1 MACQSVMEHQ
11 KIRARIHHALRSS
24 TVFGSLGA
32 APLAELVEAM
42 DWRDVRGGDYV
53 FREGDPS
60 DSAVF
65 VISGGLRVSRRDRDG
80 KLLLY
85 NQIYPGQSIGEI
97 NMILQQ
103 PRTQDVIAV
112 RDSTLA
118 LLHSDAYEALVMRH
132 PLAVSRVF
140 LKAVYD
146 RLRHDSDAP
155 EPGLAQ
161 TFAVVPLH
169 QGVDAHRLAVDLVRA
184 LTKGGAAKNER
195 IGHVRLQPGTRQT
208 LLGDEPLTDPDSV
221 GTLQDSH
228 EALVFEAEAG
238 DSEWTH
244 YALRQADQVIWV
256 AAAGSPS
263 GLSVIERGL
272 TQERGYQLKRHH
284 LVLVHPDSSVHPEL
298 PTAWLKARDLE
309 RVYPMRLGSKE
320 DSEHLA
326 RFLTGRAVGVV
337 LGGGG
342 ARGFAH
348 LGVLKA
354 FAEAKIPIDVIGG
367 NSMGALIG
375 AQLAC
380 GDSLEKILVQT
391 KRFAVGGE
399 RLTFP
404 LVSLVSG
411 QRVARDLRR
420 MFGERLIEGL
430 WRPFFAAACNLSTG
444 STTAQDKGL
453 LWRAVL
459 ASNSPA
465 GLFPPV
471 LYNGEL
477 LVDGAILENVPVL
490 PMRMRLG
497 APLERRRG
505 NGSVI
510 AIDVDVRANPRAD
523 AGLTRITPLTT
534 LKRLL
539 RSSAPA
545 SPGIGE
551 ILYSVGHI
559 GGASRRGQA
568 IAQSNHYLEPPVA
581 EIPLMAYDR
590 ANEIADIGYR
600 YAIEKIGQ
608 WDLDNLQ
615 L

>member
-1 MACQSVMEHQ
+1 MEHQ
-11 KIRARIHHALRSS
+11 KIRTRIHQALRASA
-24 TVFGSLGA
+24 VFGALGDE
-32 APLAELVEAM
+32 PLADLVDAM
-42 DWRDVRGGDYV
+42 EWREVLGGASV
-53 FREGDPS
+53 FSEGDPS

-80 KLLLY
+80 QVLLY
-85 NQIYPGQSIGEI
+85 NQVYPGQCIGEI

-103 PRTQDVIAV
+103 PRAQDVTAV

-118 LLHSDAYEALVMRH
+118 LLRRDAYEALLVRY
-132 PLAVSRVF
+132 PLAVSGVF

-146 RLRHDSDAP
+146 RLRFDSKVKDK
-155 EPGLAQ
+155 GLAQ

-169 QGVDAHRLAVDLVRA
+169 EGVDVHA
-184 LTKGGAAKNER
+184 LTGALVQALAKSGAAANER
-195 IGHVRLQPGTRQT
+195 VGHLWVRPDTQQI
-208 LLGDEPLTDPDSV
+208 LLGGEPLTDPESV
-221 GTLQDSH
+221 GALQYTH
-228 EALVFEAEAG
+228 EVMVFEAEARAS
-238 DSEWTH
+238 DWTR
-244 YALRQADQVIWV
+244 YALRQADQVIFV

-263 GLSVIERGL
+263 GLSAIEREL
-272 TQERGYQLKRHH
+272 MQEPGYQLKRHH
-284 LVLVHPDSSVHPEL
+284 LVLMHPSSSGQPEL
-298 PTAWLKARDLE
+298 PTPWLKARSVE
-309 RVYPMRLGSKE
+309 RIYPLRTGSVT

-354 FAEAKIPIDVIGG
+354 LAEANIPTDLIGG

-375 AQLAC
+375 AQVAC
-380 GDSLEKILVQT
+380 GDSLEQILAQT
-391 KRFAVGGE
+391 VRFASGGE
-399 RLTFP
+399 RLTMP

-411 QRVARDLRR
+411 RRVERDLKR
-420 MFGERLIEGL
+420 MFGERLIEEL
-430 WRPFFAAACNLSTG
+430 WRPFFAAACNLSRG
-444 STTAQDKGL
+444 STTVQDQGL

-477 LVDGAILENVPVL
+477 LVDGAILENVPVQ

-497 APLERRRG
+497 APLERRHG

-510 AIDVDVRANPRAD
+510 AIDVDVRTNLRAD
-523 AGLTRITPLTT
+523 VGLARLTPLST
-534 LKRLL
+534 LKRHL
-539 RSSAPA
+539 RSGAPA
-545 SPGIGE
+545 SPGIAE
-551 ILYSVGHI
+551 ILYSAGHI
-559 GGASRRGQA
+559 GGASRRGQTM
-568 IAQSNHYLEPPVA
+568 AQANYYLEPPVA
-581 EIPLMAYDR
+581 EFPLMAYER
-590 ANEIADIGYR
+590 AAEIADAGYR
-600 YAIEKIGQ
+600 YAIEKISQ
-608 WDLDNLQ
+608 WDRSNLP

>member
-1 MACQSVMEHQ
+1 MEHQ
-11 KIRARIHHALRSS
+11 KIRTRIHQALRSS
-24 TVFGSLGA
+24 AVFGALGDE
-32 APLAELVEAM
+32 PLAELVAAM
-42 DWRDVRGGDYV
+42 EWREVLGGECV
-53 FREGDPS
+53 FREGEPS

-80 KLLLY
+80 QLSLY
-85 NQIYPGQSIGEI
+85 NQVYPGQCISEI

-103 PRTQDVIAV
+103 PRAQDVTAV

-118 LLHSDAYEALVMRH
+118 LLRRDAYETLLVRH
-132 PLAVSRVF
+132 PLAVSGVF
-140 LKAVYD
+140 LKAVYE
-146 RLRHDSDAP
+146 RLRFDRKVQDK
-155 EPGLAQ
+155 GLAQ

-169 QGVDAHRLAVDLVRA
+169 VGVDAHA
-184 LTKGGAAKNER
+184 LTGALVQALAKSGASANER
-195 IGHVRLQPGTRQT
+195 VGHLWVRPDTRQT
-208 LLGDEPLTDPDSV
+208 LLGGEPLTDPDSV
-221 GTLQDSH
+221 GVLQYSH
-228 EALVFEAEAG
+228 EVLVFEAEARAS
-238 DSEWTH
+238 DWTR
-244 YALRQADQVIWV
+244 YALRQADQVIFV

-263 GLSVIERGL
+263 GLSAVEREL
-272 TQERGYQLKRHH
+272 MQEPGYQLKRHH
-284 LVLVHPDSSVHPEL
+284 LVLMHASNSGQPEL
-298 PTAWLKARDLE
+298 PTPWLRARNVE
-309 RVYPMRLGSKE
+309 RIYPLRAGSVT

-354 FAEAKIPIDVIGG
+354 LAEANIPTDLIGG

-380 GDSLEKILVQT
+380 GESLEQILAQT
-391 KRFAVGGE
+391 TRFASGGE
-399 RLTFP
+399 RFTVP

-411 QRVARDLRR
+411 RRVERDLKR
-420 MFGERLIEGL
+420 MFGERLIERL
-430 WRPFFAAACNLSTG
+430 WRPFFAAACNLSRG
-444 STTAQDKGL
+444 SATVQDQGL

-465 GLFPPV
+465 GIFPPV

-497 APLERRRG
+497 APLERRHG

-510 AIDVDVRANPRAD
+510 AIDVDVRTNLRAD
-523 AGLTRITPLTT
+523 AGLTRLTPLST

-545 SPGIGE
+545 SPGIAE
-551 ILYSVGHI
+551 ILYSAGHI
-559 GGASRRGQA
+559 GGASRRSQTMAQA
-568 IAQSNHYLEPPVA
+568 NYYMEPPVA
-581 EIPLMAYDR
+581 EFPIMAYER
-590 ANEIADIGYR
+590 GAEIAEVGYR
-600 YAIEKIGQ
+600 YAIEKINK
-608 WDLDNLQ
+608 WHRNNL
-615 L
+615 LL

>member
-1 MACQSVMEHQ
+1 MEHP
-11 KIRARIHHALRSS
+11 KIRSRIHHALRSS

-32 APLAELVEAM
+32 EPLAELVEAM
-42 DWRDVRGGDYV
+42 DWRDVLGGDYV
-53 FREGDPS
+53 FREGDSS

-65 VISGGLRVSRRDRDG
+65 VISGGLRVSRRDPDG
-80 KLLLY
+80 RLLLY
-85 NQIYPGQSIGEI
+85 NHVYPGQSVGEI
-97 NMILQQ
+97 NMILRQT
-103 PRTQDVIAV
+103 RTQDVIAV

-118 LLHSDAYEALVMRH
+118 VLHTDAYEALVMRH

-146 RLRHDSDAP
+146 RLRHDSEVHEA
-155 EPGLAQ
+155 GFAQ

-169 QGVDAHRLAVDLVRA
+169 VGVDAHALAIDLVRA
-184 LTKGGAAKNER
+184 LTASGAAANER
-195 IGHVRLQPGTRQT
+195 VAHVWVHPRTRQT

-221 GTLQDSH
+221 RALQDHH
-228 EALVFEAEAG
+228 EVVVFEAGPG
-238 DSEWTH
+238 DNAWTH
-244 YALRQADQVIWV
+244 YTLRQADQVIWV
-256 AAAGSPS
+256 AAAGSSPT
-263 GLSVIERGL
+263 LSAFEREL
-272 TQERGYQLKRHH
+272 TQEPGYLIKRHH
-284 LVLVHPDSSVHPEL
+284 LVLMHASGCVHPEL
-298 PTAWLKARDLE
+298 PTAWLKGRDLE
-309 RVYPMRLGSKE
+309 RVYPMRAGSRE

-326 RFLTGRAVGVV
+326 RFLTGKAVGIV

-354 FAEAKIPIDVIGG
+354 FAEANIPVDVIGG

-380 GDSLEKILVQT
+380 GDSLENILVQT
-391 KRFAVGGE
+391 KRFASGGE

-411 QRVARDLRR
+411 KRMSRDLKR

-444 STTAQDKGL
+444 SMMAQDTGL

-459 ASNSPA
+459 ASNSPV
-465 GLFPPV
+465 GLLPPV
-471 LYNGEL
+471 LFNGEL

-510 AIDVDVRANPRAD
+510 AIDVDVRANPRAGV
-523 AGLTRITPLTT
+523 GLTRLTPLSRF
-534 LKRLL
+534 KRLL

-545 SPGIGE
+545 SPGIGD

-559 GGASRRGQA
+559 GGASRRNQV
-568 IAQSNHYLEPPVA
+568 IAQANHYLEPPVA
-581 EIPLMAYDR
+581 DFPLMAYER
-590 ANEIADIGYR
+590 AAEIAEVGYR
-600 YAIEKIGQ
+600 YATEKIGQ
-608 WDLDNLQ
+608 WDLDKLH

>member
-1 MACQSVMEHQ
+1 MEHQ
-11 KIRARIHHALRSS
+11 KIRTRIHQALRSS
-24 TVFGSLGA
+24 AVFGALGDE
-32 APLAELVEAM
+32 PLAELVAAM
-42 DWRDVRGGDYV
+42 EWREVLGGECV
-53 FREGDPS
+53 FREGEPS

-80 KLLLY
+80 QLSLY
-85 NQIYPGQSIGEI
+85 NQVYPGQCISEI

-103 PRTQDVIAV
+103 PRAQDVTAV

-118 LLHSDAYEALVMRH
+118 LLRRDAYETLLVRH
-132 PLAVSRVF
+132 PLAVSGVF
-140 LKAVYD
+140 LKAVYE
-146 RLRHDSDAP
+146 RLRFDRKVQDK
-155 EPGLAQ
+155 GLAQ

-169 QGVDAHRLAVDLVRA
+169 VGVDAHA
-184 LTKGGAAKNER
+184 LTGALVQALAKSGASANER
-195 IGHVRLQPGTRQT
+195 VGHLWVRPDTRQT
-208 LLGDEPLTDPDSV
+208 LLGGEPLTDPDSV
-221 GTLQDSH
+221 GVLQYSH
-228 EALVFEAEAG
+228 EVLVFEAEARAS
-238 DSEWTH
+238 DWTR
-244 YALRQADQVIWV
+244 YALRQADQVIFV

-263 GLSVIERGL
+263 GLSAVEREL
-272 TQERGYQLKRHH
+272 MQEPGYQLKRHH
-284 LVLVHPDSSVHPEL
+284 LVLMHASNSGQPEL
-298 PTAWLKARDLE
+298 PTPWLRARNVE
-309 RVYPMRLGSKE
+309 RIYPLRAGSVT

-354 FAEAKIPIDVIGG
+354 LAEANIPTDLIGG

-380 GDSLEKILVQT
+380 GESLEQILAQT
-391 KRFAVGGE
+391 TRFASGGE
-399 RLTFP
+399 RFTVP

-411 QRVARDLRR
+411 RRVERDLKR
-420 MFGERLIEGL
+420 MFGERLIERL
-430 WRPFFAAACNLSTG
+430 WRPFFAAACNLSRG
-444 STTAQDKGL
+444 STTVQDQGL

-465 GLFPPV
+465 GIFPPV
-471 LYNGEL
+471 LHNGEL

-497 APLERRRG
+497 APLERRHG

-510 AIDVDVRANPRAD
+510 AIDVDVRTNLRAD
-523 AGLTRITPLTT
+523 AGLTRLTPLST

-545 SPGIGE
+545 SPGIAE
-551 ILYSVGHI
+551 ILYSAGHI
-559 GGASRRGQA
+559 GGASRRSQTMAQA
-568 IAQSNHYLEPPVA
+568 NYYMEPPVA
-581 EIPLMAYDR
+581 EFPIMAYER
-590 ANEIADIGYR
+590 GAEIAEVGYR
-600 YAIEKIGQ
+600 YAIEKINK
-608 WDLDNLQ
+608 WHRNNL
-615 L
+615 LL